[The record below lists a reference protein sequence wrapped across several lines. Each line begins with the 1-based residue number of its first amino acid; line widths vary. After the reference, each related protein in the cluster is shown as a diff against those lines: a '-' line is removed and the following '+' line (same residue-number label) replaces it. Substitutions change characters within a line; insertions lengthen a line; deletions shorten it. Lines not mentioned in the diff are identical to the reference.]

1 MEMLP
6 YFKSILEEDHCAV
19 VICGPDHQI
28 LYMNPAA
35 CKNYTKYGGA
45 ELLEKNLL
53 DCHNSRSKEMINK
66 ILEWFKADKSNN
78 RVHTFYN
85 EKQHKDGYMIA
96 LRDEQGELIGYY
108 EKHEFRDRD
117 LSPFYQINEP

>member
-1 MEMLP
+1 MLP

-19 VICGPDHQI
+19 GICSPDHQI

-45 ELLEKNLL
+45 ELLGKSLL
-53 DCHNSRSKEMINK
+53 DCHNSRSKEMIGK
-66 ILEWFKADKSNN
+66 ILDWFKADKSNN

-96 LRDEQGELIGYY
+96 LRNEQGELIGYY

-117 LSPFYQINEP
+117 LSPFYQMNES